1 MDQQPTDPHIPE
13 DLSKEKQPDET
24 GMEKIS
30 RRKHTPIQIAERITG
45 AVGTVLAIYAL
56 VATWLAQR
64 NLPEGVCPIDDNR
77 PLMILAA
84 VLLVSSLVLS
94 LIRPTKA

>member
-1 MDQQPTDPHIPE
+1 MNQQPTNPCIPE
-13 DLSKEKQPDET
+13 DLSEEKQPDET
-24 GMEKIS
+24 GKEKIPG
-30 RRKHTPIQIAERITG
+30 RKYTPVRIAEQITG

-84 VLLVSSLVLS
+84 VLLVTSLVLS
-94 LIRPTKA
+94 MIRPKKT